1 MRNLYYFVV
10 LVTTIFLPITVV
22 NAASLIDIYHEALQ
36 HDTQYKIARH
46 SYLAN
51 QEKLP
56 QGRAGLLPNIE
67 FAGRARTT
75 LLDTENRSEAT
86 INNRGIVITATQPLF
101 RVENFLIYQ
110 QAKK

>member
-56 QGRAGLLPNIE
+56 PRQSWIAAQYRIC
-67 FAGRARTT
+67 RK
-75 LLDTENRSEAT
+75 SS
-86 INNRGIVITATQPLF
+86 NNVT
-101 RVENFLIYQ
+101 
-110 QAKK
+110 